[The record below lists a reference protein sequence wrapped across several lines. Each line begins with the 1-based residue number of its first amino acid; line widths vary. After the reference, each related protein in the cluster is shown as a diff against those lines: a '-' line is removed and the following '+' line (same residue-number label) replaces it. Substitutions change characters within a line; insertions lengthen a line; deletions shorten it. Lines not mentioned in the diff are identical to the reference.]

1 MNDLRGKTVLIT
13 GGAWRLGKALVQAV
27 AASGAQVA
35 LTYLDSEAEAGR
47 MVAEIKARGGEAFA
61 VRCDVRQP
69 DSIAAAIK
77 SVSRECGKIDI
88 LINNAGFYETVAF
101 EDLKPEQWD
110 NMFSIN
116 VRGPML
122 VSQQCIPALRKSQG
136 RIIHIGSLG
145 GEMPW
150 ATHAHYCSS
159 KAALHMLTRVMAK
172 ALAPD
177 IAVNCVAPG
186 MLDLTDKTAE
196 SEAMKRFAANTPMRR
211 NGTADDVISA
221 VLYFATAPQFVT
233 GQILVV
239 DGGLGLQ

>member
-1 MNDLRGKTVLIT
+1 
-13 GGAWRLGKALVQAV
+13 LGKALVQAV
-27 AASGAQVA
+27 AASGARVA

-47 MVAEIKARGGEAFA
+47 MVAEIKAKGGEAFA
-61 VRCDVRQP
+61 VRCDVRRP

-77 SVSRECGKIDI
+77 SVSSECGQIDI

-110 NMFSIN
+110 NIFAIN

-122 VSQQCIPALRKSQG
+122 VSQQCIPALRKSHG

-150 ATHAHYCSS
+150 TTHAHYCSS

-186 MLDLTDKTAE
+186 MLDLEDKTAD
-196 SEAMKRFAANTPMRR
+196 SAAMQRFAANTPMRR

-221 VLYFATAPQFVT
+221 VLYFAAAPHFVT
-233 GQILVV
+233 GQVLVV